1 MLNFRNFCTFVCLL
15 ISSHG
20 WEVDGGDHDE
30 KQEGGP
36 LLRHGVKCD
45 WLIRIQFH
53 SVNGAI
59 KDEHYNLL
67 CQQDKR
73 RELSV
78 LAKYFA
84 NTSFGRHI
92 IMPCLLF

>member
-1 MLNFRNFCTFVCLL
+1 MGNFCTFVCLL
-15 ISSHG
+15 LSSHG
-20 WEVDGGDHDE
+20 GEEDGGDHHDE
-30 KQEGGP
+30 KQERGP

-92 IMPCLLF
+92 IMPCLLY

>member
-1 MLNFRNFCTFVCLL
+1 MCLL
-15 ISSHG
+15 LSSDG
-20 WEVDGGDHDE
+20 GEVDGGEHDE

-36 LLRHGVKCD
+36 LLRHGDKCD

-59 KDEHYNLL
+59 KDEHYSLL

-78 LAKYFA
+78 LAKYFS
-84 NTSFGRHI
+84 NSLIKSRQLKRQIGFGD
-92 IMPCLLF
+92 LEDF